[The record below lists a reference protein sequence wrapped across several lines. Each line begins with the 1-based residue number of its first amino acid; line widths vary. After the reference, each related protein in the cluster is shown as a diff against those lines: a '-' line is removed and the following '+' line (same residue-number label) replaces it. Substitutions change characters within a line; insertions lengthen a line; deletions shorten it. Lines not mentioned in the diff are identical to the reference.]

1 MGQFYGYRLY
11 ILMSQLDEIV
21 CSALSN
27 VYIAFIKL
35 VEKLVKKMKANL
47 YGDRGY
53 IDQEFRLD

>member
-27 VYIAFIKL
+27 VYIADIKL

-53 IDQEFRLD
+53 IDQELRLD

>member
-27 VYIAFIKL
+27 LYIADIKL